1 MARIPSRLKA
11 RSSLC
16 SESADALVY
25 QGHRAALAIA
35 LTWSKIASMSQLL
48 RAIACLL
55 LAVAIGS
62 VSLTASGHGMVVI
75 DEAIEH
81 SQSTLS
87 EMPCSDCGSHRLRIC
102 AQSCSASLESLEP
115 TLPALSSTS
124 GDMHAPYRS
133 VVLHGLSAKPPLSP
147 PIA

>member
-1 MARIPSRLKA
+1 M
-11 RSSLC
+11 
-16 SESADALVY
+16 Y
-25 QGHRAALAIA
+25 HGHRAALAIA
-35 LTWSKIASMSQLL
+35 LSSSKIAAMSQLL

-75 DEAIEH
+75 DEAVEH

-87 EMPCSDCGSHRLRIC
+87 EMPCSDCGSHRLRVC

-115 TLPALSSTS
+115 TLPALRSTS
-124 GDMHAPYRS
+124 GDMPPPYKS
-133 VVLHGLSAKPPLSP
+133 AVLHGLCAKPPLSP